1 MHVIKGNAPFRE
13 KLTKCPLSY
22 THTLSL
28 SLSPRSL
35 CLFASPFCFCTYL
48 TYGCLV
54 QAFFKVL
61 SSLLLVQ
68 ALSKVP
74 SSLLPFSYIPCPL
87 SIVSEA
93 VFFHACIIAC
103 TGKNWLP
110 RTGHPI
116 RKSVHNFTRLTELG
130 LGRYFIFWF
139 EYLSP
144 HPDITHTHT
153 CTSYTHTKSHTPT
166 HIPITRKTQRRKKN
180 SKSQNPTWAGFAW
193 LSGCSP
199 PPLLHQLFWHRGYLH
214 VPIY

>member
-1 MHVIKGNAPFRE
+1 MHVIKGNASFRK

-22 THTLSL
+22 SL
-28 SLSPRSL
+28 VCV

-68 ALSKVP
+68 ALSKVL

-116 RKSVHNFTRLTELG
+116 RKSVHNFTRLPELG

-139 EYLSP
+139 EYLPP
-144 HPDITHTHT
+144 HPDITHTYLLHT
-153 CTSYTHTKSHTPT
+153 GHTKSHTPT
-166 HIPITRKTQRRKKN
+166 HIPITRKTQRQKKKFQI
-180 SKSQNPTWAGFAW
+180 SKSNMGWVCLAVW
-193 LSGCSP
+193 LFSTTTTASTFLAQRISTCAYLLP
-199 PPLLHQLFWHRGYLH
+199 PRR
-214 VPIY
+214 

>member
-1 MHVIKGNAPFRE
+1 MHVIKGNASSRE

-22 THTLSL
+22 THTHTHTL

-68 ALSKVP
+68 ALSKVL

-87 SIVSEA
+87 PIVSEA

-139 EYLSP
+139 EYLPP
-144 HPDITHTHT
+144 HPDITHTHI
-153 CTSYTHTKSHTPT
+153 HVPPT
-166 HIPITRKTQRRKKN
+166 HIQKVTLPHISR
-180 SKSQNPTWAGFAW
+180 
-193 LSGCSP
+193 
-199 PPLLHQLFWHRGYLH
+199 
-214 VPIY
+214 

>member
-1 MHVIKGNAPFRE
+1 MPVVVYSH
-13 KLTKCPLSY
+13 
-22 THTLSL
+22 THTL

-68 ALSKVP
+68 ALFKVP

-87 SIVSEA
+87 PIVSEA

-116 RKSVHNFTRLTELG
+116 RKSVHNFTRLPELG

-139 EYLSP
+139 EYLPP
-144 HPDITHTHT
+144 HPDITHTYLLHT
-153 CTSYTHTKSHTPT
+153 GHTKSHTPT
-166 HIPITRKTQRRKKN
+166 HIPITRKTQRQKKKFQI
-180 SKSQNPTWAGFAW
+180 SKSNMGWVCLAVW
-193 LSGCSP
+193 LFSTTTTASTFLAQRISTCAYLLP
-199 PPLLHQLFWHRGYLH
+199 PRR
-214 VPIY
+214 